1 MIARYSVIF
10 IELDNDYCQSDYKR
24 RLYSKFKDALFAAK
38 SWLNSPK
45 RRKIYIYDRKY
56 IEWGPADAEPIYTD
70 DNMKLYY

>member
-10 IELDNDYCQSDYKR
+10 REYDEDYCQSKYEK

-38 SWLNSPK
+38 GWLNSPK
-45 RRKIYIYDRKY
+45 RRSVDIYDRKY

-70 DNMKLYY
+70 SNINIYV

>member
-10 IELDNDYCQSDYKR
+10 TEYDSDYCQSDYKK

-45 RRKIYIYDRKY
+45 RRAYRIYDRKY
-56 IEWGPADAEPIYTD
+56 IEWGPADAEPISMD
-70 DNMKLYY
+70 DNMRLHY